1 MCIEDER
8 SIKYGFRQYNNI
20 LELRSDKV
28 MDGDRVTNKDMR
40 IKVLQGKIMRA
51 ENRGNGAAGVVR
63 KWSREIRNLSK

>member
-1 MCIEDER
+1 
-8 SIKYGFRQYNNI
+8 
-20 LELRSDKV
+20 